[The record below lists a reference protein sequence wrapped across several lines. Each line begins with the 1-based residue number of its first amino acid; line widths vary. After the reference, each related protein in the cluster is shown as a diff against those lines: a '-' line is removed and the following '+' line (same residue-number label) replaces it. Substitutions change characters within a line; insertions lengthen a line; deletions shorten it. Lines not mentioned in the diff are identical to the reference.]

1 MEKLQNPIDEKF
13 DKLIEF
19 GLKTGKIKKVY
30 IFLLN
35 VMNQILLIGI
45 LYHKKK

>member
-19 GLKTGKIKKVY
+19 GLKTGKIKKKVY

-35 VMNQILLIGI
+35 VMNQMMILL
-45 LYHKKK
+45 